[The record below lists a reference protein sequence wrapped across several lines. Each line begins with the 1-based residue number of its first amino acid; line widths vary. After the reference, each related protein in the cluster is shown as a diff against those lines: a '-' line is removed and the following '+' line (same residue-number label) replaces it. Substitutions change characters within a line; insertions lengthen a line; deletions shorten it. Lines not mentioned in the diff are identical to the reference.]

1 MSMRALKLNFRTTLC
16 FGVVCF
22 LLLIQGAMTLIK
34 VDKVYSS
41 TVEIQNNWLPSIRL
55 AGQIDST
62 FYKLRLELRRY
73 AMEYADKNPAS
84 LDKLNAVR
92 SEVLQVAER
101 YGPLVAS
108 PEERTKYNEALTEIK
123 NYTQKMDEFLAQ
135 ASSFSA
141 EQMAVYLRDV
151 NGPIAGQVQA
161 SISDLI
167 AINEQ
172 GSKTA
177 VQAAAREH
185 DAARL
190 FTWVLMVSSVL
201 IAVVVARLLTRS
213 IINPVRELLVSTG
226 KIAEG
231 DLREAITVSGNDEL
245 TELQKSTA
253 TMQMNLKSTLQH
265 ISEASGQLASA
276 AEEMSAITRESTAGI
291 ERQSLET
298 DQAATAVNQ
307 MTAAVEEV
315 ARNAVS
321 ASQSTQDSQR
331 SASVGMERVTQT
343 IASIE
348 KLSTTVQQTGV
359 EVEGLAKQAQDIA
372 RVVEVIRSIAEQTN
386 LLALNAAIEAA
397 RAGEQGRGFA
407 VVADEVRALAHRT
420 QTSTQEIEQMIA
432 KIQSCSS
439 EAVASMVLNRNE
451 AVDSLKVAHE
461 AGVAITQI
469 TQAITDINERNLMI
483 ATASEEQAQVARSV
497 DQNLISIR
505 DLSIQSSSA
514 AGQASVASQEL
525 SRLAVDLKQAHQ
537 KAAHGCTCSSS
548 MRSRAP
554 SCDTSAGTWVMPKRR
569 VRRPCWS
576 K

>member
-1 MSMRALKLNFRTTLC
+1 MSMRSFKLNFRTTLC
-16 FGVVCF
+16 FGVVCS

-34 VDKVYSS
+34 VDKMYSS
-41 TVEIQNNWLPSIRL
+41 TVEVGANWLPSIRL
-55 AGQIDST
+55 AGKMDSA
-62 FYKLRLELRRY
+62 FYKLRLDLRRY
-73 AMEYADKNPAS
+73 AMEYSAKDPAS
-84 LDKLNAVR
+84 LEKVKAARDEA
-92 SEVLQVAER
+92 LQVADS
-101 YGPLVAS
+101 YASKVSS
-108 PEERTKYNEALTEIK
+108 PEEQAKYNEVLTNIK
-123 NYTQKMDEFLAQ
+123 SYSQKTDEFLAQ
-135 ASSFSA
+135 ASTFSP
-141 EQMAVYLRDV
+141 EQMAAYLRDV
-151 NGPIAGQVQA
+151 NGPIGAQA
-161 SISDLI
+161 QKAMDELI
-167 AINEQ
+167 AINER
-172 GSKTA
+172 GSTST
-177 VQAAAREH
+177 VQVASNEH

-201 IAVVVARLLTRS
+201 IAVVVARLFTRS
-213 IINPVRELLVSTG
+213 IINPVRELLISTG
-226 KIAEG
+226 KIADG
-231 DLREAITVSGNDEL
+231 DLRLTIAISGKDEL
-245 TELQKSTA
+245 TDLQRSTA
-253 TMQMNLKSTLQH
+253 AMQMNLKSTLQH

-291 ERQSLET
+291 ERQSMET
-298 DQAATAVNQ
+298 DQAATAVNE

-331 SASVGMERVTQT
+331 SAKVGQERVTQT

-432 KIQSCSS
+432 RIQSCSS
-439 EAVASMVLNRNE
+439 EAVASMALNRDE
-451 AVDSLKVAHE
+451 AMDSLKVAHE

-483 ATASEEQAQVARSV
+483 ATASEQQAQVARSV

-514 AGQASVASQEL
+514 ASQTSTASHEL
-525 SRLAVDLKQAHQ
+525 SRLAVDLKQIVGKFSIA
-537 KAAHGCTCSSS
+537 
-548 MRSRAP
+548 
-554 SCDTSAGTWVMPKRR
+554 
-569 VRRPCWS
+569 
-576 K
+576 

>member
-41 TVEIQNNWLPSIRL
+41 TVEIENNWLPSIRL

-62 FYKLRLELRRY
+62 FYKLRLDLRRY
-73 AMEYADKNPAS
+73 AMEYADKDPAS
-84 LDKLNAVR
+84 LEKLKAVR
-92 SEVLQVAER
+92 AEVLQVAEH
-101 YGPLVAS
+101 YGTLVSS
-108 PEERTKYNEALTEIK
+108 PEERTKYDQALSEIK
-123 NYTQKMDEFLAQ
+123 NYSQKMDEFLAQ
-135 ASSFSA
+135 ASSFSE

-151 NGPIAGQVQA
+151 NGPIARQVQA

-167 AINEQ
+167 AINEK

-177 VQAAAREH
+177 VQAAASEH

-226 KIAEG
+226 KIADG
-231 DLREAITVSGNDEL
+231 DLRVAIAISGNDEL
-245 TELQKSTA
+245 TELQRSTA

-291 ERQSLET
+291 ERQSQET

-331 SASVGMERVTQT
+331 SANVGMERVTQT

-439 EAVASMVLNRNE
+439 EAVASMALNRNE

-514 AGQASVASQEL
+514 AGQTSVASQEL
-525 SRLAVDLKQAHQ
+525 SRLAVDLKQIVA
-537 KAAHGCTCSSS
+537 KFAVS
-548 MRSRAP
+548 
-554 SCDTSAGTWVMPKRR
+554 
-569 VRRPCWS
+569 
-576 K
+576 

>member
-1 MSMRALKLNFRTTLC
+1 MSMRSLKLNFRTTLC

-34 VDKVYSS
+34 VDQVYSS
-41 TVEIQNNWLPSIRL
+41 TVEIDTNWLPSIRL
-55 AGQIDST
+55 AGKIDT
-62 FYKLRLELRRY
+62 AFYKLRLDLRRY
-73 AMEYADKNPAS
+73 AMEYGAKDPAS
-84 LDKLNAVR
+84 LEKVKAVR
-92 SEVLQVAER
+92 DEALQVADS
-101 YGPLVAS
+101 YAPMVSS
-108 PEERTKYNEALTEIK
+108 PEEQAKYNEVLTNIK
-123 NYTQKMDEFLAQ
+123 SYSQKMDEFLAQ
-135 ASSFSA
+135 ASSFSP

-151 NGPIAGQVQA
+151 NGPIGLQA
-161 SISDLI
+161 QKALDELI

-172 GSKTA
+172 GSTST
-177 VQAAAREH
+177 VQFAAREH
-185 DAARL
+185 ETARL
-190 FTWVLMVSSVL
+190 FTWVLMVCSVL
-201 IAVVVARLLTRS
+201 ITVAVARLFTRS
-213 IINPVRELLVSTG
+213 IIHPVRELLISTG
-226 KIAEG
+226 KIADG
-231 DLREAITVSGNDEL
+231 DLRLAIAISGKDEL
-245 TELQKSTA
+245 TDLQKSTA
-253 TMQMNLKSTLQH
+253 AMQMNLKSTLQH

-291 ERQSLET
+291 ERQSMET
-298 DQAATAVNQ
+298 DQAATAVNE

-331 SASVGMERVTQT
+331 SAKVGQERVTQT

-348 KLSTTVQQTGV
+348 KLSSTVQQTGV

-432 KIQSCSS
+432 RIQSCSS
-439 EAVASMVLNRNE
+439 EAVASMALNRDE

-469 TQAITDINERNLMI
+469 TQAISDINERNLMI
-483 ATASEEQAQVARSV
+483 ATASEQQAQVARSV

-514 AGQASVASQEL
+514 AGQTSIASQEL
-525 SRLAVDLKQAHQ
+525 SRLAVDLKQIVA
-537 KAAHGCTCSSS
+537 KFSVS
-548 MRSRAP
+548 
-554 SCDTSAGTWVMPKRR
+554 
-569 VRRPCWS
+569 
-576 K
+576 

>member
-16 FGVVCF
+16 FGLVCL

-41 TVEIQNNWLPSIRL
+41 TVEIETNWLPSIRL
-55 AGQIDST
+55 AGEIDSA
-62 FYKLRLELRRY
+62 FYKLRLDLRRY
-73 AMEYADKNPAS
+73 AMDISRQDPAS
-84 LDKLNAVR
+84 LEKLKATR
-92 SEVLQVAER
+92 TEALDIAER
-101 YGPLVAS
+101 YGPLVS
-108 PEERTKYNEALTEIK
+108 GPEEQAKYNEALASIK
-123 NYTQKMDEFLAQ
+123 NYSQKMDEFLAQ
-135 ASSFSA
+135 ASTLSA
-141 EQMAVYLRDV
+141 EQMSTYLREV
-151 NGPIAGQVQA
+151 NGPIALDVQR
-161 SISDLI
+161 SISELI
-167 AINEQ
+167 ALNER
-172 GSKTA
+172 GSKAA
-177 VQAAAREH
+177 VQVASSEY

-190 FTWVLMVSSVL
+190 FTWILMAASLL
-201 IAVVVARLLTRS
+201 ITVVVASLFTRS
-213 IINPVRELLVSTG
+213 IITPVRELLVSTG
-226 KIAEG
+226 KIADG
-231 DLREAITVSGNDEL
+231 DLRVAIAINGNDEL
-245 TELQKSTA
+245 TALQRSTA
-253 TMQMNLKSTLQH
+253 SMQMNLKSTLQH

-276 AEEMSAITRESTAGI
+276 AEEMSAITRESSAGI
-291 ERQSLET
+291 ERQSMET

-331 SASVGMERVTQT
+331 SAKVGQERVTQT

-348 KLSTTVQQTGV
+348 KLSATVQQTGV

-432 KIQSCSS
+432 KIQTCSS
-439 EAVASMVLNRNE
+439 EAVSSMALNRNE
-451 AVDSLKVAHE
+451 AVDSLKIAHE
-461 AGVAITQI
+461 AGLAITQI
-469 TQAITDINERNLMI
+469 TEAITDINDRNLLI
-483 ATASEEQAQVARSV
+483 ATASEEQAHVARSV

-514 AGQASVASQEL
+514 AGQTSIASQEL
-525 SRLAVDLKQAHQ
+525 SRLAVDLKQI
-537 KAAHGCTCSSS
+537 
-548 MRSRAP
+548 
-554 SCDTSAGTWVMPKRR
+554 V
-569 VRRPCWS
+569 S
-576 K
+576 KFAVA

>member
-16 FGVVCF
+16 FGLVCL

-41 TVEIQNNWLPSIRL
+41 TVEIETNWLPSIRL
-55 AGQIDST
+55 AGEIDSA
-62 FYKLRLELRRY
+62 FYKLRLDLRRY
-73 AMEYADKNPAS
+73 AMDISRQDPAS
-84 LDKLNAVR
+84 LEKLKATR
-92 SEVLQVAER
+92 TEALEIAER
-101 YGPLVAS
+101 YGPLVS
-108 PEERTKYNEALTEIK
+108 GPEEQAKYNDALTGIK
-123 NYTQKMDEFLAQ
+123 NYSQKMDEFLAQ
-135 ASSFSA
+135 ASTLSA
-141 EQMAVYLRDV
+141 EQMSTYLREV
-151 NGPIAGQVQA
+151 NGPIALDVQR
-161 SISDLI
+161 SISELI
-167 AINEQ
+167 ALNER
-172 GSKTA
+172 GSKAA
-177 VQAAAREH
+177 VQVASSEY

-190 FTWVLMVSSVL
+190 FTWILMAASLL
-201 IAVVVARLLTRS
+201 ITVVVASLFTRS
-213 IINPVRELLVSTG
+213 IITPVRELLVSTG
-226 KIAEG
+226 KIADG
-231 DLREAITVSGNDEL
+231 DLRVAIAINGNDEL
-245 TELQKSTA
+245 TALQRSTA
-253 TMQMNLKSTLQH
+253 SMQMNLKSTLQH

-276 AEEMSAITRESTAGI
+276 AEEMSAITRESSAGI
-291 ERQSLET
+291 ERQSMET

-331 SASVGMERVTQT
+331 SAKVGQERVTQT

-348 KLSTTVQQTGV
+348 KLSATVQQTGV

-432 KIQSCSS
+432 KIQTCSS
-439 EAVASMVLNRNE
+439 EAVSSMALNRNE
-451 AVDSLKVAHE
+451 AVDSLKIAHE
-461 AGVAITQI
+461 AGLAITQI
-469 TQAITDINERNLMI
+469 TEAITDINDRNLLI
-483 ATASEEQAQVARSV
+483 ATASEEQAHVARSV

-514 AGQASVASQEL
+514 AGQTSIASHEL
-525 SRLAVDLKQAHQ
+525 SRLAVDLKQI
-537 KAAHGCTCSSS
+537 
-548 MRSRAP
+548 
-554 SCDTSAGTWVMPKRR
+554 V
-569 VRRPCWS
+569 S
-576 K
+576 KFAVA

>member
-62 FYKLRLELRRY
+62 FYKLRLDLRRY
-73 AMEYADKNPAS
+73 AMEYADKDPAS
-84 LDKLNAVR
+84 LEKLKAVR
-92 SEVLQVAER
+92 AEVLQVAEH
-101 YGPLVAS
+101 YGALVSS
-108 PEERTKYNEALTEIK
+108 PEERTKYDQALSEIK
-123 NYTQKMDEFLAQ
+123 NYSQKMDEFLAQ

-151 NGPIAGQVQA
+151 NGPIARQVQA

-177 VQAAAREH
+177 VQAAASEH

-190 FTWVLMVSSVL
+190 FTWVLMASSVL

-226 KIAEG
+226 KIADG
-231 DLREAITVSGNDEL
+231 DLRVAITISGNDEL

-348 KLSTTVQQTGV
+348 KLSSTVQQTGV

-514 AGQASVASQEL
+514 AGQTSVASQEL
-525 SRLAVDLKQAHQ
+525 SRLAVDLKQIVA
-537 KAAHGCTCSSS
+537 KFAVS
-548 MRSRAP
+548 
-554 SCDTSAGTWVMPKRR
+554 
-569 VRRPCWS
+569 
-576 K
+576 

>member
-16 FGVVCF
+16 FGLVCL

-41 TVEIQNNWLPSIRL
+41 TVEIETNWLPSIRL
-55 AGQIDST
+55 AGEIDSA
-62 FYKLRLELRRY
+62 FYKLRLDLRRY
-73 AMEYADKNPAS
+73 AMDISRQDPAS
-84 LDKLNAVR
+84 LEKLKATR
-92 SEVLQVAER
+92 TEALEIAER
-101 YGPLVAS
+101 YGPLVS
-108 PEERTKYNEALTEIK
+108 GPEEQAKYNDALTGIK
-123 NYTQKMDEFLAQ
+123 NYSQKMDEFLAQ
-135 ASSFSA
+135 ASTLSA
-141 EQMAVYLRDV
+141 EQMSTYLREV
-151 NGPIAGQVQA
+151 NGPIALDVQR
-161 SISDLI
+161 SISELI
-167 AINEQ
+167 ALNER
-172 GSKTA
+172 GSKAA
-177 VQAAAREH
+177 VQVASSEY

-190 FTWVLMVSSVL
+190 FTWILMAASLL
-201 IAVVVARLLTRS
+201 ITVVVASLFTRS
-213 IINPVRELLVSTG
+213 IITPVRELLVSTG
-226 KIAEG
+226 KIADG
-231 DLREAITVSGNDEL
+231 DLRVAIAINGNDEL
-245 TELQKSTA
+245 TALQRSTA
-253 TMQMNLKSTLQH
+253 SMQMNLKSTLQH

-276 AEEMSAITRESTAGI
+276 AEEMSAITRESSAGI
-291 ERQSLET
+291 ERQSMET

-331 SASVGMERVTQT
+331 SAKVGQERVTQT

-348 KLSTTVQQTGV
+348 KLSATVQQTGV

-432 KIQSCSS
+432 KIQTCSS
-439 EAVASMVLNRNE
+439 EAVSSMALNRNE
-451 AVDSLKVAHE
+451 AVDSLKIAHE
-461 AGVAITQI
+461 AGLAITQI
-469 TQAITDINERNLMI
+469 TEAIADINDRNLLI
-483 ATASEEQAQVARSV
+483 ATASEEQAHVARSV

-514 AGQASVASQEL
+514 AGQTSIASQEL
-525 SRLAVDLKQAHQ
+525 SRLAVDLKQI
-537 KAAHGCTCSSS
+537 
-548 MRSRAP
+548 
-554 SCDTSAGTWVMPKRR
+554 V
-569 VRRPCWS
+569 S
-576 K
+576 KFAVA

>member
-62 FYKLRLELRRY
+62 FYKLRLDLRRY
-73 AMEYADKNPAS
+73 AMEYADKDPAS
-84 LDKLNAVR
+84 LEKLKAVR
-92 SEVLQVAER
+92 AEVLQVAEH
-101 YGPLVAS
+101 YGTLVSS
-108 PEERTKYNEALTEIK
+108 PEERTKYDQALSEIK
-123 NYTQKMDEFLAQ
+123 NYSQKMDEFLAQ

-151 NGPIAGQVQA
+151 NGPIARQVQA

-172 GSKTA
+172 GSKNA
-177 VQAAAREH
+177 VQAAASEH

-226 KIAEG
+226 KIADG
-231 DLREAITVSGNDEL
+231 DLRVAITISGNDEL

-343 IASIE
+343 IASID

-514 AGQASVASQEL
+514 AGQTSVASQEL
-525 SRLAVDLKQAHQ
+525 SRLAVDLKQIVA
-537 KAAHGCTCSSS
+537 KFAVS
-548 MRSRAP
+548 
-554 SCDTSAGTWVMPKRR
+554 
-569 VRRPCWS
+569 
-576 K
+576 

>member
-1 MSMRALKLNFRTTLC
+1 MRALKLNFRTTLC

-62 FYKLRLELRRY
+62 FYKLRLDLRRY
-73 AMEYADKNPAS
+73 AMEYADKDPAS
-84 LDKLNAVR
+84 LEKLKAVR
-92 SEVLQVAER
+92 AEVLQVAEH
-101 YGPLVAS
+101 YGTLVSS
-108 PEERTKYNEALTEIK
+108 PEERTKYDQALSEIK
-123 NYTQKMDEFLAQ
+123 NYSQKMDEFLAQ

-151 NGPIAGQVQA
+151 NGPIARQVQA

-172 GSKTA
+172 GSKNA
-177 VQAAAREH
+177 VQAAASEH

-226 KIAEG
+226 KIADG
-231 DLREAITVSGNDEL
+231 DLRVAITISGNDEL

-343 IASIE
+343 IASID

-514 AGQASVASQEL
+514 AGQTSVASQEL
-525 SRLAVDLKQAHQ
+525 SRLAVDLKQIVA
-537 KAAHGCTCSSS
+537 KFAVS
-548 MRSRAP
+548 
-554 SCDTSAGTWVMPKRR
+554 
-569 VRRPCWS
+569 
-576 K
+576 